1 MRVALGITVSVLC
14 FASPPAMAGTGA
26 APRGSAPL
34 QDLRVVPATPHHDA
48 APSSTLRIHRE
59 VTTVRPS
66 LGEQI
71 DAAGRVRQRLR
82 SSMLEFYPSGDGFH
96 LAAGVRMFERQNF
109 LGDAQRVT
117 HGLLYNPRGTNAESI
132 RAGFRSYT
140 PAVTMGYTRTVSE
153 GLTLGLEGGAL
164 LGRAA
169 SSMPR
174 SFRLATTGTNGGEH
188 GGLNP
193 VANMVVGFHF

>member
-14 FASPPAMAGTGA
+14 LASPPVMAGTGA

-34 QDLRVVPATPHHDA
+34 QDLRTGTATAHRD
-48 APSSTLRIHRE
+48 APSSATLRIYRDATM
-59 VTTVRPS
+59 VQPS

-82 SSMLEFYPSGDGFH
+82 SSMMEFYPSGDGFH
-96 LAAGVRMFERQNF
+96 VAAGVRMFERQNF
-109 LGDAQRVT
+109 FNDAQRVT

-140 PAVTMGYTRTVSE
+140 PAMTMGYTRTVSE

-169 SSMPR
+169 SAMPR
-174 SFRLATTGTNGGEH
+174 SFRLAATGSNGGDH
-188 GGLNP
+188 GGINP

>member
-1 MRVALGITVSVLC
+1 MVQ
-14 FASPPAMAGTGA
+14 PA
-26 APRGSAPL
+26 
-34 QDLRVVPATPHHDA
+34 V
-48 APSSTLRIHRE
+48 
-59 VTTVRPS
+59 
-66 LGEQI
+66 GEQI

-96 LAAGVRMFERQNF
+96 VAAGVRMFERQNF
-109 LGDAQRVT
+109 FNDAQRVT

-132 RAGFRSYT
+132 RAGFRNYT

-174 SFRLATTGTNGGEH
+174 SFRLAATGSDGGEH
-188 GGLNP
+188 GGVNP
-193 VANMVVGFHF
+193 VANMLKLMLSRSPLAVLGITSCRS